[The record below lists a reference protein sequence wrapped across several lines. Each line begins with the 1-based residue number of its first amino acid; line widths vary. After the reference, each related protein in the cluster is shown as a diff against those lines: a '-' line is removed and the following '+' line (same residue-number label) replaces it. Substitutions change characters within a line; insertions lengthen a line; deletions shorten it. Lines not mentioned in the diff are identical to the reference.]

1 MAIQPL
7 NQAQIQQQLA
17 DIPDWQY
24 QDNALRRKF
33 SFKNFIEAFGF
44 MSKVALLAERAD
56 HHPEWKN
63 VYNKVSIALTTHD
76 CDGVSNRD
84 FDLAKKIDQL

>member
-17 DIPDWQY
+17 DFPDWQY
-24 QDNALRRKF
+24 HDNALRRKF
-33 SFKNFIEAFGF
+33 SFKNFVEAFGF

-56 HHPEWKN
+56 HHPEWEN